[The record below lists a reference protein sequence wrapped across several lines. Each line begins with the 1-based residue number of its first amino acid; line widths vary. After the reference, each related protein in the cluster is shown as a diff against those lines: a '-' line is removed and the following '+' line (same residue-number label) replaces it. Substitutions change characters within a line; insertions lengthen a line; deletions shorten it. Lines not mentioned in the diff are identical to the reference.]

1 MVERCGLVFIRA
13 SDLQCGKWCLILMVR
28 QGWKSTIKNSKRAC
42 ICECK
47 NGYLVCI
54 GEQSALAVSHWPGT
68 ALGQWD
74 TAHQWDF
81 GCLHLQWEV
90 QSVFCKFLA
99 WSARSLNC
107 SPAYCICLDTG
118 VLALPRTYDPWNS
131 KRLWF
136 VCVCVFIVCMC
147 VWREGGVRNED
158 VMKIKEWL
166 LSSYRWHFSGLYQS
180 DQVTIIP

>member
-1 MVERCGLVFIRA
+1 MLGNGREVWFGFHQSQTL
-13 SDLQCGKWCLILMVR
+13 CGKWCLILMVR

-54 GEQSALAVSHWPGT
+54 WEQSALAVSHWPGT

-136 VCVCVFIVCMC
+136 VCVCLYCVHVCVKRRWC
-147 VWREGGVRNED
+147 
-158 VMKIKEWL
+158 KEWGCYEDQRVTVVKL
-166 LSSYRWHFSGLYQS
+166 
-180 DQVTIIP
+180 QVTL